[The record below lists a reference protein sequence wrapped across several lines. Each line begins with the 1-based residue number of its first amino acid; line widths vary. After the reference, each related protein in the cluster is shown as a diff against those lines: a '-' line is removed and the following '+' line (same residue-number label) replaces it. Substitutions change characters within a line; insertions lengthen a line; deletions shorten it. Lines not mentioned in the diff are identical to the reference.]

1 MSPKGKPAPAP
12 APTQTSRDEITGQS
26 ALPITRIKKIIHLD
40 EDIVQCSGNATF
52 VVAKATELFI
62 QYLAQQ
68 GHNVVKSER
77 KPRKVIQYK
86 DLATAVSRI
95 DNLEFLADVIPK
107 TTTYKQFKEKKAKEA
122 SKEAAFEKGQRTLN
136 GTIPSMI
143 KENGEGGHQK
153 ADKPS
158 ISPRVPSL
166 STLMVD
172 RTVEAQPGEN
182 DRDVEMVDQ

>member
-1 MSPKGKPAPAP
+1 M
-12 APTQTSRDEITGQS
+12 
-26 ALPITRIKKIIHLD
+26 
-40 EDIVQCSGNATF
+40 
-52 VVAKATELFI
+52 FI

-86 DLATAVSRI
+86 DL
-95 DNLEFLADVIPK
+95 EK
-107 TTTYKQFKEKKAKEA
+107 KEKEA
-122 SKEAAFEKGQRTLN
+122 NKDAAFEKGQRTLN
-136 GTIPSMI
+136 GTMPSMI
-143 KENGEGGHQK
+143 KENGEGGQQK

-158 ISPRVPSL
+158 ISPRAPSL

-172 RTVEAQPGEN
+172 RTVEAQTGEN